1 MIVTVDEL
9 SYRLQYDV
17 KWQETPETLYDD
29 DYYYIIRSAIRRL
42 YIDTARSDLYEDLDE
57 YDFEIDEQEYII
69 LCAKLY
75 FYDMVK
81 ASLDQMVSYTTNAL
95 SITGG
100 DKPYKNIKETRN
112 ELEAER
118 IRTFNKMDRFV
129 HAGVD
134 Y

>member
-9 SYRLQYDV
+9 SYRLEYEV
-17 KWQETPETLYDD
+17 KWQETPEPLTYD
-29 DYYYIIRSAIRRL
+29 DYYFMVTNAIKRL
-42 YIDTARSDLYEDLDE
+42 YIDTARSIDYEILDE

-69 LCAKLY
+69 ICAKIN
-75 FYDMVK
+75 FFDMVK